1 MCKCTPNKRT
11 PFCGAPGCESPASS
25 PVPSVNPGIQT
36 VILPPCLTP
45 RRLYVNR
52 TCARNLEPPIMAD
65 DMATGQ
71 RWYASNV
78 KWSDPQ
84 DQSHT
89 EFKWS
94 GNNMDAPALW
104 IETDA
109 ELELTL

>member
-1 MCKCTPNKRT
+1 M
-11 PFCGAPGCESPASS
+11 
-25 PVPSVNPGIQT
+25 V
-36 VILPPCLTP
+36 
-45 RRLYVNR
+45 
-52 TCARNLEPPIMAD
+52 D

-78 KWSDPQ
+78 KWSDTQ

-94 GNNMDAPALW
+94 GNNIDAPALW
-104 IETDA
+104 VETDA